1 VFIKAFPV
9 KKVVGFGLL
18 VVRGEE
24 GREGLPFKTQF

>member
-1 VFIKAFPV
+1 MKAFLL
-9 KKVVGFGLL
+9 KEVVSFWLL